1 MNNVSNIGYFIY
13 LYMFTFI
20 FRIENKKEEEKEL
33 GKIQP
38 RIKLAPL

>member
-1 MNNVSNIGYFIY
+1 MIH
-13 LYMFTFI
+13 LLA